1 MKASIALRP
10 WSLSDAPR
18 FAVLMN
24 SPQVL
29 RYLTGSLPNPYC
41 LSDAEAFLTRVVEQ
55 GQPERAILLND
66 LVVGGIGVRPHPET
80 KDCMLGYWLGRSY
93 HGRGI
98 ATQAVRRFLELL
110 PDLIPGA
117 ISVTA
122 YVYEPNVA
130 SIRVLQKCGF
140 TCIGEQPDPPR
151 AGDGNEYL
159 GLQFRRSL

>member
-18 FAVLMN
+18 VAELMN

-66 LVVGGIGVRPHPET
+66 LVVGCIGARPHPET

-98 ATQAVRRFLELL
+98 ATQAVSPAVRRWRK
-110 PDLIPGA
+110 
-117 ISVTA
+117 
-122 YVYEPNVA
+122 N
-130 SIRVLQKCGF
+130 C
-140 TCIGEQPDPPR
+140 
-151 AGDGNEYL
+151 
-159 GLQFRRSL
+159 